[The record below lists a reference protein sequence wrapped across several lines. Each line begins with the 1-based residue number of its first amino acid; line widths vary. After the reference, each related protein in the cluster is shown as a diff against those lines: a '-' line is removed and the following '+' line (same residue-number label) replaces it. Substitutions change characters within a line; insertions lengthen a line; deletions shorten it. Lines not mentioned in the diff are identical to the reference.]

1 MINLDV
7 LCVGAS
13 SFDLTFTVPT
23 HPTPDEKMFADALW
37 ACGGGPAAN
46 AAVVVARLAGTAA
59 YAGYLGADIFGDQ
72 HLAELTADRVVTD
85 FIVRGSPATP
95 LSVILA
101 KPGGE
106 RVLVNYRASAPLPAD
121 SIDFAPVRA
130 KVLLF
135 DGHEPEL
142 SLTALPQA
150 KIHGSQTVLDAGS
163 VHRGT
168 LVLADQVDY
177 LVCSEKFALEFTGKT
192 GVEAALP
199 KLVEANPNVVIT
211 LGAKGVL
218 WQTSLSQGRLPAYP
232 VNAIDT
238 TGAGDAFHGAFALC
252 LAQDKAWLETL
263 KFSSAVAALTCTKL
277 GARTGLPNRET
288 VVTFLASFAE
298 NFE

>member
-13 SFDLTFTVPT
+13 SFDLTFAVPT
-23 HPTPDEKMFADALW
+23 HPIPDEKMVADALW

-46 AAVVVARLAGTAA
+46 AAVVVARLGGSAA
-59 YAGYLGADIFGDQ
+59 YAGYLGADVFGDQ
-72 HLAELTADRVVTD
+72 HWAELQADRVITD
-85 FIVRGSPATP
+85 FVVRGAPATP
-95 LSVILA
+95 LSVVLA

-106 RVLVNYRASAPLPAD
+106 RVLVNYRAAAPLPAD
-121 SIDFAPVRA
+121 GLDFGSVRA

-142 SLTALPQA
+142 SLTAVQQA
-150 KIHGSQTVLDAGS
+150 KPHGSQTVLDAGS

-168 LVLADQVDY
+168 LALADQVDY
-177 LVCSEKFALEFTGKT
+177 LVCSEKFALDFTGET
-192 GVEAALP
+192 GVEAALS
-199 KLVEANPNVVIT
+199 KLVECNSNVVIT
-211 LGAKGVL
+211 MGVKGL
-218 WQTSLSQGRLPAYP
+218 RWQTALGQGRLPAYP

-252 LAQDKAWLETL
+252 LAQNKPWLDTL

-277 GARTGLPNRET
+277 GARSGLPNRAA
-288 VVTFLASFAE
+288 VDKFLAE
-298 NFE
+298 NLQI